1 MSIAEF
7 GRGDALVT
15 DRSLFPPAAYIIGAP
30 KCGTTALAQ
39 YLSEH
44 PAISISRPK
53 EPHYYSKD
61 LGGLRRC
68 SDDEEY
74 RACFTPTPQT
84 RMLMEA
90 SVWYLYSQTAIASIL
105 EARPDAR
112 FIVMLRDPVRML
124 ASLHRQLLRALDED
138 EPDFERAWNLSAE
151 RARGERVPPGCRAP
165 STLVYTRTAA
175 FGEQLERLFS
185 LVPRDR
191 CLVLFQEEMQADT
204 AKTYRRA
211 LDFLGLEDD
220 GRSEF
225 PRINEA
231 RRSRS
236 RSLHY
241 LIARGRP
248 FREAFSRP
256 VKRMLGRN
264 SLGVMK
270 KVDAW
275 NTAKLGS
282 IDISPDLARTI
293 TEHYAEDN
301 RKLKELL
308 RTGVH
313 YADDPASPI
322 RAGQTI

>member
-1 MSIAEF
+1 MSFAEF
-7 GRGDALVT
+7 GRGDAPVT
-15 DRSLFPPAAYIIGAP
+15 DRPLFPPAAYIIGAP

-44 PAISISRPK
+44 PSVSISRPK

-68 SDDEEY
+68 SNDDEY
-74 RACFTPTPQT
+74 RACFTPNPHTQ
-84 RMLMEA
+84 MLIEA
-90 SVWYLYSQTAIASIL
+90 SVWYLYSQTAVASIL
-105 EARPDAR
+105 KARPDAR

-124 ASLHRQLLRALDED
+124 ASLHRQLIRALDEN
-138 EPDFERAWNLSAE
+138 EPDFERAWNLSDK
-151 RARGERVPPGCRAP
+151 RARGEDVPPGCRAP
-165 STLVYTRTAA
+165 STLVYTKTAA
-175 FGEQLERLFS
+175 FGEQVERLFS

-204 AKTYRRA
+204 AAVYRRA
-211 LDFLGLEDD
+211 LDFLDLEDD
-220 GRSEF
+220 GRLEF

-241 LIARGRP
+241 MIARGRP
-248 FREAFSRP
+248 FREAISRP
-256 VKRMLGRN
+256 VKRMLGRQ

-270 KVDAW
+270 KMNGL

-282 IDISPDLARTI
+282 VEVSHGLAERIS
-293 TEHYAEDN
+293 E
-301 RKLKELL
+301 
-308 RTGVH
+308 H
-313 YADDPASPI
+313 YADDDRKL
-322 RAGQTI
+322 RALLRTDALAAAPSCHG